1 MDAEQEIH
9 NRIGEHGRITF
20 AKFMEI
26 ALFWPTGGYYSR
38 QHNIGPTGD
47 FYTGPKAHPA
57 FGALLSI
64 QLLQMWQLLDRPS
77 PFWVIEMGANDGLLA
92 RDIISYCAYLP
103 PDFRDCIRYMCLDR
117 SSRQG
122 LDEEASYRELPSI
135 QRVTASFAPLRNVI
149 GCFLSNELMDS
160 FPVHRVTMVD
170 GHLQE
175 VYVALQDGKLVEQ
188 VDAPSTPALEE
199 QLSSVGVKLPEGFK
213 AEVNLALPPCM
224 DDVGAALAKGFVVTV
239 DYGGHAEEIYSRQDG
254 RSTLSCYYQHTQ
266 VNDPYQRIGRQDIT
280 AHVDFTSLVLQGRR
294 RGLEALG
301 YVAQAQFLKA
311 LGLSQ
316 LLRRLRIE
324 GLGQREV
331 DVNSMGMLDL
341 VRPGGMGDFKV
352 LVQGK
357 NVGAPSLWGLQP
369 SADAASILDHLPIP
383 LRAAEHTPLLE
394 GRYPHDSYEWGYN
407 STETDA
413 S

>member
-1 MDAEQEIH
+1 M
-9 NRIGEHGRITF
+9 
-20 AKFMEI
+20 
-26 ALFWPTGGYYSR
+26 
-38 QHNIGPTGD
+38 
-47 FYTGPKAHPA
+47 
-57 FGALLSI
+57 
-64 QLLQMWQLLDRPS
+64 
-77 PFWVIEMGANDGLLA
+77 
-92 RDIISYCAYLP
+92 
-103 PDFRDCIRYMCLDR
+103 
-117 SSRQG
+117 
-122 LDEEASYRELPSI
+122 
-135 QRVTASFAPLRNVI
+135 
-149 GCFLSNELMDS
+149 
-160 FPVHRVTMVD
+160 
-170 GHLQE
+170 
-175 VYVALQDGKLVEQ
+175 
-188 VDAPSTPALEE
+188 
-199 QLSSVGVKLPEGFK
+199 PEGFK

>member
-160 FPVHRVTMVD
+160 FPVPPGNHGGWTSPRGVRSSSRREAGRAGRCSFHT
-170 GHLQE
+170 
-175 VYVALQDGKLVEQ
+175 
-188 VDAPSTPALEE
+188 STGRTA
-199 QLSSVGVKLPEGFK
+199 QLR
-213 AEVNLALPPCM
+213 
-224 DDVGAALAKGFVVTV
+224 
-239 DYGGHAEEIYSRQDG
+239 GGQIA
-254 RSTLSCYYQHTQ
+254 
-266 VNDPYQRIGRQDIT
+266 
-280 AHVDFTSLVLQGRR
+280 
-294 RGLEALG
+294 
-301 YVAQAQFLKA
+301 
-311 LGLSQ
+311 
-316 LLRRLRIE
+316 
-324 GLGQREV
+324 
-331 DVNSMGMLDL
+331 
-341 VRPGGMGDFKV
+341 
-352 LVQGK
+352 
-357 NVGAPSLWGLQP
+357 
-369 SADAASILDHLPIP
+369 
-383 LRAAEHTPLLE
+383 
-394 GRYPHDSYEWGYN
+394 
-407 STETDA
+407 
-413 S
+413 